1 MDPQR
6 WRRARTLFDALV
18 DEQPSHWET
27 LLLRQCDDDAE
38 VRAEALAMLRADSIS
53 DAHRLADHAPLII
66 ANLAERISAEEQA
79 NSTLEHTDQIVGP
92 FQLLREVG
100 RGGMGSVWLAKR
112 IDGAF
117 EQNVAI
123 KLIRSGW
130 DASDVFKRFCAE
142 RQILASLQHPNI
154 AHLVDGGVTAEGKP
168 WLALEFVDGK
178 DLRTWC
184 DQQRLDINARLRF
197 FLTVCEAVGHAHQ
210 RLVVHRDLKPSNIL
224 VGNDG
229 VVKLLDFGIAKLLDA
244 STEGTSATRVFTPEY
259 AAPEQIR
266 GEVVTTSVDIHAL
279 GLLLYE
285 LLSGRRPY
293 HVANS
298 TPAAYERAVLDQEP
312 TRPSLIVTLT
322 QDGHSGDLIAASRDI
337 SAARLHRELRG
348 DLDAIVLKALRK
360 EPAQRYASVA
370 DFASD
375 IYRYL
380 ERRPVH
386 ARRGNWRYH
395 ADRFLRRHAQSAALG
410 AFAMLALI
418 GGLAVATWQAQ
429 VARTER
435 DSARQALEF
444 MRVLFDNADPTKQK
458 GDQVSV
464 RDLLDSGVRSV
475 RIAMQ
480 GQDSARADLLL
491 TMASAYL
498 GLGQLEPAAPL
509 IEEARKIA
517 ERSGDK
523 VQHASALIQQCRML
537 DLDNRSD
544 ACPVLLERAEKQ
556 LDTRMPEQAKLVA
569 YSLALRVYG
578 LQVQNRY
585 DDIVTA
591 MRRGLG
597 LLNDTSDHR
606 YLRVELS
613 SHLAFALNRLG
624 RAAEAEAVLT
634 PLVASLRGDDTA
646 ERVLLIDALG
656 TLSMALSSQGRH
668 DPAIQ
673 IQSEALDVAQSVYGK
688 DNPSIS
694 EFTNSLARA
703 YSAAERLPEAVV
715 AMERTVALDR
725 LRIKD
730 AQGPNPE
737 LASSLCNLAALRI
750 RQGRESD
757 ARQSLD
763 EAIAT
768 AERAGFDIELG
779 RSLYWSALAHLLAG
793 NTAQARLD
801 IARMQETLAPTHAK
815 DDDLMLRGRSLA
827 VAIAY
832 VEKGS
837 SAATDETCAEV
848 ANIDTLIVKN
858 PKSLAG
864 DIRFAKFLRFTCRQ
878 HTTHEAGDA
887 RLSEFPVSESA
898 LGGYHARIA
907 RMIQT
912 SLTRQGTR
920 MR

>member
-1 MDPQR
+1 MDPLR
-6 WRRARTLFDALV
+6 WRRARALFDDLV
-18 DEQPSHWET
+18 DEPPSNWDT
-27 LLLRQCDDDAE
+27 LLLQRCDDDAE
-38 VRAEALAMLRADSIS
+38 VRAEALAMLCADSIS
-53 DAHRLADHAPLII
+53 DTHRLADHAPQII
-66 ANLAERISAEEQA
+66 ANLAERISAEEKA
-79 NSTLEHTDQIVGP
+79 HSTLEHTDQIVGP
-92 FQLLREVG
+92 FQLLREIG

-130 DASDVFKRFCAE
+130 DADDVFTRFCAE

-184 DQQRLDINARLRF
+184 DEHRLDVNARLQF
-197 FLTVCEAVGHAHQ
+197 FLTVCDAVGHAHQ

-244 STEGTSATRVFTPEY
+244 SAEGISATRVFTPEY

-312 TRPSLIVTLT
+312 TRPSLIVART
-322 QDGHSGDLIAASRDI
+322 QDGHTGDIIAARREL
-337 SAARLHRELRG
+337 SAVRLRRELRG

-375 IYRYL
+375 IRRYL
-380 ERRPVH
+380 QRRPVH
-386 ARRGNWRYH
+386 ARRGNWRYR
-395 ADRFLRRHAQSAALG
+395 ADRFLRRHALSAALG

-418 GGLAVATWQAQ
+418 VGLAVATWQAQ

-464 RDLLDSGVRSV
+464 RDLLDSGVRNV

-517 ERSGDK
+517 ESSGDN
-523 VQHASALIQQCRML
+523 VQQASALIQQCRML
-537 DLDNRSD
+537 DLDNHSD
-544 ACPVLLERAEKQ
+544 ACPALLEHAERQ
-556 LDTRMPEQAKLVA
+556 LDTRIPEQAKLVA

-578 LQVQNRY
+578 LQLQNRY
-585 DDIVTA
+585 ADIVTG

-597 LLNDTSDHR
+597 LLNDSLDHR

-673 IQSEALDVAQSVYGK
+673 TQSEALDVAEKVYGK
-688 DNPSIS
+688 DNPLIS
-694 EFTNSLARA
+694 EYTNSLARA
-703 YSAAERLPEAVV
+703 YSGAGRLSDAVV

-725 LRIKD
+725 LRSKD
-730 AQGPNPE
+730 AQEPNPD

-750 RQGRESD
+750 RQGREND
-757 ARQSLD
+757 ARASLD

-768 AERAGFDIELG
+768 AERASFDIELG
-779 RSLYWSALAHLLAG
+779 RSLYWSALAHLLSG

-801 IARMQETLAPTHAK
+801 IARMQRALAPTHAK
-815 DDDLMLRGRSLA
+815 NDDLMLRGRSLA

-832 VEKGS
+832 VEQGS
-837 SAATDETCAEV
+837 RAATDETCAEV
-848 ANIDTLIVKN
+848 ANIDTLISKN
-858 PKSLAG
+858 PKSAAT
-864 DIRFAKFLRFTCRQ
+864 DVDFAKFLQLVCKQR
-878 HTTHEAGDA
+878 TTHETGDA
-887 RLSEFPVSESA
+887 QLGELQASTSA
-898 LGGYHARIA
+898 LASYHARIA
-907 RMIQT
+907 QMIQT
-912 SLTRQGTR
+912 SRAHP
-920 MR
+920 